1 MEMIM
6 YEVLKGVAVTTLSG
20 LALALVFFVLK
31 EFAFPTPSIGG
42 FWYFETE
49 TEETVYNPYRKMILG
64 YEVALMRKGN
74 DISGSA
80 EKSYEITHNGQRKE
94 YIGDERTHATIEGLI
109 EKRVLSRDRVSIQ
122 LLEKGNH
129 RNSST
134 VFDLK
139 VRPKWLKLKIVR
151 KCPFIT
157 RKDLHMKGCFN
168 STVAKSSGS
177 VTWQR
182 KPF

>member
-1 MEMIM
+1 MEMMMCEI
-6 YEVLKGVAVTTLSG
+6 LKGVAVTTLSG
-20 LALALVFFVLK
+20 LILAFVFFVLK
-31 EFAFPTPSIGG
+31 EFVFPTPSIGG

-122 LLEKGNH
+122 LLEKGKN
-129 RNSST
+129 RDSST

-139 VRPKWLKLKIVR
+139 IRRKWPKLKIVR
-151 KCPFIT
+151 KFPFIACM
-157 RKDLHMKGCFN
+157 KLHMEGYFN